1 MSVARFHTDG
11 GVTMPPELLAARWE
25 DAVLREALAMVIGAV
40 LIVLYLRWE
49 WQQSAVDRDAREA
62 RRPK

>member
-1 MSVARFHTDG
+1 
-11 GVTMPPELLAARWE
+11 MPPELLAARWE
-25 DAVLREALAMVIGAV
+25 DAVLGEALAIVIGAV

-62 RRPK
+62 RRAK